1 MVRCDE
7 FLTSI
12 DIDMKR
18 YFRDGNVPAFAF
30 KLPLVSIR
38 DVARCSLG
46 LIDIVVYSIPGH
58 SVSGVLVRVGR
69 YVDQDALC
77 CFGRAHGMDWGW

>member
-18 YFRDGNVPAFAF
+18 YFRDGNDPAFAF
-30 KLPLVSIR
+30 KLLPLVSIR
-38 DVARCSLG
+38 DVARCSL
-46 LIDIVVYSIPGH
+46 
-58 SVSGVLVRVGR
+58 
-69 YVDQDALC
+69 A
-77 CFGRAHGMDWGW
+77 